1 MNNTLIAHVG
11 NAGGYLGLFLGY
23 AVLNIP
29 ELVHGAYKWAR
40 GKYQRERQDIEDVMD
55 QESGLG
61 DEQR

>member
-1 MNNTLIAHVG
+1 M
-11 NAGGYLGLFLGY
+11 
-23 AVLNIP
+23 LNIP